1 MTKTGAHLF
10 VISAPSGAGK
20 STLCK
25 ILLERF
31 PDIRFSVSHTT
42 RKPRAGE
49 TEGKDYYF
57 IRKEEFVR
65 GTESGRWAEWA
76 EVHGNFYGTSSEFLN
91 RNLSAG
97 NDILLDIDV
106 QGMLQILRRY
116 PESITIF
123 ILPPSLEILRER
135 LQSRS
140 TDTPEVIAARL
151 SNAEKEMAQKDSYR
165 HIIINDRLPEAAEKL
180 ISLIEKYRKGQPLTP
195 DL

>member
-1 MTKTGAHLF
+1 MKPGRVF

-25 ILLERF
+25 MLLERF

-42 RKPRAGE
+42 RMPRPGE

-57 IRKEEFVR
+57 IGKDEFIK

-76 EVHGNFYGTSSEFLN
+76 EVHGNFYGSAADVLN
-91 RNLSAG
+91 KILNAG

-106 QGMLQILRRY
+106 QGTLQILRRY

-123 ILPPSLEILRER
+123 ILPPSFEILRDR

-140 TDTPEVIAARL
+140 TDSPETIAGRL
-151 SNAEKEMAQKDSYR
+151 SNAEKEMAQKDRYR
-165 HIIINDRLPEAAEKL
+165 HIIINDRLPEAAQEL